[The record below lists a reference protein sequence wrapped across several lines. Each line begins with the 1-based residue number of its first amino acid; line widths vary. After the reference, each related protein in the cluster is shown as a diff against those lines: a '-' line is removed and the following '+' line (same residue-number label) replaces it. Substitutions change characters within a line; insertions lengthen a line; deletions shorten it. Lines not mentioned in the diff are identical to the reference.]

1 MPAVWALVVVGSYMR
16 AIIAKSTE
24 DHLVPLLGFV
34 VSAYGAV
41 VDRRTVDDIATF
53 AQPPHSGDGQKK
65 LDSPVSALP
74 PEDAA
79 RFTPTRRHDDTY
91 LKWGEVIYALSNGLR
106 LETTAGGGLKSSNG
120 NSEAKAETS
129 R

>member
-1 MPAVWALVVVGSYMR
+1 MR
-16 AIIAKSTE
+16 RPSPQTR
-24 DHLVPLLGFV
+24 DP
-34 VSAYGAV
+34 VSATTKSIV
-41 VDRRTVDDIATF
+41 L
-53 AQPPHSGDGQKK
+53 

-120 NSEAKAETS
+120 KSEAKAETS